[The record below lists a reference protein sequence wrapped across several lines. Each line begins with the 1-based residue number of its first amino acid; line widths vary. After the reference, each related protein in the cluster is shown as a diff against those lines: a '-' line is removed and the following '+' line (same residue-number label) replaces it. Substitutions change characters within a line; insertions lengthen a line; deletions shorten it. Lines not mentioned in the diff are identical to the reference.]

1 MFQNFKNLI
10 RHGKQVNSKSSKSK
24 EQTGGSTAASE
35 GSSHSH
41 PIEHTEKRS
50 AKTSVNQAA
59 EEANSA
65 KRSTSY
71 KRNKYDNAVKRII
84 AEENEVKSKR
94 PTYPGLEKY
103 EILEKMGDGAFSFVY
118 KAKDLE
124 TGEYRA
130 IKVVSKHKL
139 SSSQRASVLKEAAIM
154 RQLDH
159 PSIVHMYAF
168 IETDENYFIILELVD
183 GGELFHQIVR
193 LTYFSED
200 LSRHVILQV
209 ANAIRYLHEEA
220 GVVHRDIKPENL
232 LFTPGP
238 YVPSN
243 KKVVRPGDDDNK
255 EDEGDFLPGVGGG
268 GIATIKL
275 ADFGLSKVIWDS
287 KTMTPCGTV
296 GYTAPEIVKDE
307 RYSKSVDMWAFG
319 CVLYTILCGFPPFF
333 DESIEVLTR
342 KVAKGEYAFL
352 SPWWDGISDSAKDLV
367 SRLLTVDPKQRYT
380 IEDFF
385 QHPWVTQSDTK
396 IKRTR
401 EFRAHLP
408 TASTPSTPMHE
419 RGVRD
424 LAISGAWKDAFDV
437 SNAVYRLEQETAVKN
452 KAARKQAIIEEE
464 EEEDGGRSEHIEH
477 SLGNLTIS
485 REGENNQSD
494 RTDNSSHHNVSSP
507 NADSYFDLHL
517 EGATL
522 LERRKAKQAASHT
535 Q

>member
-1 MFQNFKNLI
+1 MAVFQNFKNLI
-10 RHGKQVNSKSSKSK
+10 RHGKQVSSKS
-24 EQTGGSTAASE
+24 GSAKDQNDVITSPEKPPTKSHSQSSRSEATERAAS
-35 GSSHSH
+35 
-41 PIEHTEKRS
+41 IES
-50 AKTSVNQAA
+50 D
-59 EEANSA
+59 NSYQ
-65 KRSTSY
+65 RT
-71 KRNKYDNAVKRII
+71 KYDSAVKRII
-84 AEENEVKSKR
+84 AEENDAKSKK
-94 PTYPGLEKY
+94 PAYPGLERY

-118 KAKDLE
+118 KAKDVE
-124 TGEYRA
+124 TGELRA
-130 IKVVSKHKL
+130 IKVVAKQKL

-159 PSIVHMYAF
+159 PSIVHMYEF
-168 IETDENYFIILELVD
+168 QETDDHYFIILELVE

-209 ANAIRYLHEEA
+209 ANAIRYLHEVA

-238 YVPSN
+238 YVPS
-243 KKVVRPGDDDNK
+243 KTKVSRPGDDDNK
-255 EDEGDFLPGVGGG
+255 EDEGEFLPGVGGG

-275 ADFGLSKVIWDS
+275 ADFGLSKIIWDS

-342 KVAKGEYAFL
+342 KVAKGEYSFL

-367 SRLLTVDPKQRYT
+367 SKLLTVDPEKRYT

-385 QHPWVTQSDTK
+385 QHPWVTGTETK
-396 IKRTR
+396 IHWTSEAKS
-401 EFRAHLP
+401 HLP
-408 TASTPSTPMHE
+408 TVTTPSTPMHE

-437 SNAVYRLEQETAVKN
+437 SNAVYRLEQELARRNKN
-452 KAARKQAIIEEE
+452 PRSVAIIEEE
-464 EEEDGGRSEHIEH
+464 EEEDGIESEHVEH
-477 SLGNLTIS
+477 SLSALALGDTGEKDGLAERSGRSMGPGPNS
-485 REGENNQSD
+485 EG
-494 RTDNSSHHNVSSP
+494 
-507 NADSYFDLHL
+507 YFDLHL

-522 LERRKAKQAASHT
+522 LERRKAKQQAASN
-535 Q
+535 